1 MDTLVSLLVAVLT
14 YTWWVIVPVL
24 LFLGIQTY
32 RRRRW
37 VDTQRYVLLQVSVPK
52 ENDKA
57 PVAAE
62 QMFAALHGLRRDSRA
77 RFFEGSM
84 QEHIGFEIASQGGR
98 INFYGYVPESQ
109 KSFAEGQI
117 YAQYPKAE
125 IRTVPDYATNEA
137 VAGKSVISTE
147 LKLTA
152 KDVYPIK
159 TFLNF
164 EDVDPLSGIT
174 AVMGDLKDDEAVWIQ
189 ILGRPADDSWR
200 KRSETELK
208 RLQGGGTSLS
218 AGGVFGAVGGFIGEL
233 FRAATAPA
241 EPNKKP
247 GPPPPPVQVDEA
259 LSSGLREKSAKLGYE
274 VKIRIVAA
282 AADTAA
288 ARTRLNSA
296 VGAFKQYNTTNLN
309 GFAPGK
315 VSVKTDIILTAYR
328 ARSFP
333 GKGPILNI
341 EEMASIFHLPN
352 TAVETPTIAW
362 TTSSKGE
369 PPENLPL
376 AGSDKDLTIFA
387 ETNFRDRVSAFGIK
401 ADDRRRHVYA
411 IGKTGMGKTN
421 MLENMV
427 LADMSAGRGLAV
439 VDPHGDFIET
449 VLDHI
454 PADRVNDVIV
464 FNPADRDFPIAL
476 NILEKVDRDAKP
488 LVASGIVGVFE
499 KIYGHSWG
507 PRLEHILRN
516 TVLALLDYPDSTL
529 LDVPKLLADAKFRD
543 NVIKHIEDPVVRN
556 FWTDEFAN
564 YTDRQRVEAI
574 APIQNKVGQFL
585 ASATIRNV
593 IGQKHTAINIR
604 EVMDEGKILLLKLSK
619 GELGEDAAALL
630 GAMLITKMQLAA
642 MSRADVPEDQ
652 RRDFYL
658 YVDEFQNFATQS
670 FANILSEARKYRL
683 NLAIANQ
690 YVAQMPE
697 EVRDAVFGNVGT
709 IISFRV
715 GAADATWLVKEFEPV
730 FLEADMVNLDKYH
743 IYLKLAVDGVTNAA
757 FSAKTIPLPAAT
769 TSFRD
774 QAVSQSRER
783 YANPRDA
790 VEASFAGTSTGIV
803 GGPASEA
810 FADADRD
817 RRFQSYLDK
826 ERAFSE
832 RLRTEGHGS
841 PAPAKPQA
849 RQSAPSHPKPAP
861 SRTEPRQSAAPAN
874 KPVQKSDKPAHSS
887 QPVSETPQ
895 RASQAVVPE
904 KAHNQSTNKPS
915 DHTNKATS
923 DGDTSSSDDRPRSQA
938 DPAGKQAAVPAKS
951 ASGQPESQK
960 SNEDDQTLHPDELE
974 EEVIIKF

>member
-1 MDTLVSLLVAVLT
+1 MDLIVSFFVTVLT
-14 YTWWVIVPVL
+14 YTWWIIVPVL

-32 RRRRW
+32 RRRMW
-37 VDTQRYVLLQVSVPK
+37 MDTQRYVLLQVSVPK

-62 QMFAALHGLRRDSRA
+62 QMFAALHGLRRDARA
-77 RFFEGSM
+77 RFFEGSL

-98 INFYGYVPESQ
+98 INFYAYVPETQ

-125 IRTVPDYATNEA
+125 ICTVPDYATQE
-137 VAGKSVISTE
+137 VVSGKSVMSTE
-147 LKLTA
+147 LKLTT

-174 AVMGDLKDDEAVWIQ
+174 AVMGDLKEGEAVWIQ

-200 KRSETELK
+200 KRGEAELK
-208 RLQGGGTSLS
+208 RLQGGGSSLS
-218 AGGVFGAVGGFIGEL
+218 AGGIFGAFGGFIGEL
-233 FRAATAPA
+233 FRAATAPSP
-241 EPNKKP
+241 EPGKKT
-247 GPPPPPVQVDEA
+247 GASAAPPIQVDEA

-274 VKIRIVAA
+274 VKIRVVAT
-282 AADTAA
+282 AADATAA
-288 ARTRLNSA
+288 RNRLNSA
-296 VGAFKQYNTTNLN
+296 IGAFKQYNTTNLN

-315 VSVKTDIILTAYR
+315 VSTKSEAILSAYR

-369 PPENLPL
+369 PPENLPI
-376 AGSDKDLTIFA
+376 AGTDKDLTIFA
-387 ETNFRDRVSAFGIK
+387 ETNFRDQVSTFGIK

-427 LADMSAGRGLAV
+427 LSDMAAGRGLAV

-454 PADRVNDVIV
+454 PPNRVDDVIV

-516 TVLALLDYPDSTL
+516 TILALLDYPDSTL
-529 LDVPKLLADAKFRD
+529 LDVPKLLADAKFRED
-543 NVIKHIEDPVVRN
+543 VVTHIEDPVVRN

-604 EVMDEGKILLLKLSK
+604 EVMDDGKILLLKLSK

-642 MSRADVPEDQ
+642 MSRADVPEEQ

-730 FLEADMVNLDKYH
+730 FLETDIVNLDKYH

-757 FSAKTIPLPAAT
+757 FSAKTIPLPAT
-769 TSFRD
+769 TTNHRE
-774 QAVSQSRER
+774 QAIAQSRER
-783 YANPRDA
+783 YANARDD
-790 VEASFAGTSTGIV
+790 VEASFSGTSTGAV
-803 GGPASEA
+803 GTQAENKDD
-810 FADADRD
+810 DADRT

-826 ERAFSE
+826 ERAFAE
-832 RLRTEGHGS
+832 RLRNEPATPKTSVPPSRSITERPVSHPLKAAETS
-841 PAPAKPQA
+841 HPAKTPEKTVKKETI
-849 RQSAPSHPKPAP
+849 R
-861 SRTEPRQSAAPAN
+861 E
-874 KPVQKSDKPAHSS
+874 SDTKREH
-887 QPVSETPQ
+887 QTPQ
-895 RASQAVVPE
+895 RPSESVVTDKKLNHNVPE
-904 KAHNQSTNKPS
+904 QSEPPIKP
-915 DHTNKATS
+915 
-923 DGDTSSSDDRPRSQA
+923 
-938 DPAGKQAAVPAKS
+938 VPAQDSPKENTERPVPDNKDP
-951 ASGQPESQK
+951 SGES
-960 SNEDDQTLHPDELE
+960 DQSIRPGELE
-974 EEVIIKF
+974 EEVVIKF